1 MESRK
6 AGSPDA
12 REVGRETGA
21 PAPARRSGLLGRLL
35 DVEARLDAMLEARR
49 AEAEE
54 RVREARQEAGRLLER
69 VEAEVRDELEG
80 RRRRIR
86 EEGRR
91 RVARTRDEAAAAA
104 RRWRSLPADDVDD
117 LARLAVSRVLRPP
130 GAEAGP

>member
-1 MESRK
+1 M
-6 AGSPDA
+6 SPS
-12 REVGRETGA
+12 
-21 PAPARRSGLLGRLL
+21 RRSGVLGRLL

-54 RVREARQEAGRLLER
+54 LVREARQEAERLLDR

-91 RVARTRDEAAAAA
+91 RVARTRDDAAAMA
-104 RRWRSLPADDVDD
+104 RLWRSLPADDVDD
-117 LARLAVSRVLRPP
+117 LARLAVDRVLRPP
-130 GAEAGP
+130 GMDSDP